1 MQIIVVGCGK
11 VGRNIVTQLI
21 KENNN
26 VTVIDTNADLIHHI
40 STNYDVMGIIGNGS
54 SFNVLRQADL
64 KHADMLIAVTESD
77 EVNLL
82 TCVIA
87 KLNNSGCHTIARVR
101 SPHYSEESHFLQK
114 GLNLS
119 MTINPELAAA
129 REIHHLLQ
137 FPSFLKRDS
146 FAKGRVEIVEI
157 HVGEDSKLAGIPL
170 NRLYEIARVRVLV
183 CVVER
188 GGTVHIP
195 DGSFTLQA
203 GDNIYVTADS
213 QDLAQLIK
221 HLGIVKQKVRNAII
235 VGGSRIAYY
244 LAMRCLHAGLG
255 VKIIEQNH
263 ERCVELAELL
273 PSAVIIEADGSR
285 QDILAAEGISSTD
298 AVITLTNMDEENLII
313 SMYASHIG
321 VPKVITKVNRT
332 EYVEAFKSMGIDT
345 FISPKALCST
355 DIVRYVRAMQNT
367 TGGSVI
373 TLHRMVEGKAEA
385 LEFRASETTRHL
397 GETLLDIQLKP
408 EILIACITHK
418 GRTIIPRGSDVFQ
431 AGDTVIVVTT
441 SGQPIN
447 DLNDIFAD

>member
-1 MQIIVVGCGK
+1 MQIIIVGDGK
-11 VGRNIVTQLI
+11 VGVALTEQLSSEGHDI
-21 KENNN
+21 
-26 VTVIDTNADLIHHI
+26 TVIDSNPKVLEQ
-40 STNYDVMGIIGNGS
+40 SLESYDVMVVHGNGAS
-54 SFNVLRQADL
+54 IGVLKEAGVEDAHL
-64 KHADMLIAVTESD
+64 LIAATSRD
-77 EVNLL
+77 ETNLL
-82 TCVIA
+82 TCIVA
-87 KLNNSGCHTIARVR
+87 KKLGAKHTIARVR
-101 SPHYSEESHFLQK
+101 NPEYAEQLMLMRDEL
-114 GLNLS
+114 GLS

-255 VKIIEQNH
+255 VKIIEQNKN
-263 ERCVELAELL
+263 RCEHLSELL
-273 PSAVIIEADGSR
+273 PDATIINGDGTNRS
-285 QDILAAEGISSTD
+285 LLLEEGLSESESF
-298 AVITLTNMDEENLII
+298 VTLTNLDEENVFLALFAKSI
-313 SMYASHIG
+313 SDAKLVS
-321 VPKVITKVNRT
+321 KVNRR
-332 EYVEAFKSMGIDT
+332 E
-345 FISPKALCST
+345 
-355 DIVRYVRAMQNT
+355 
-367 TGGSVI
+367 
-373 TLHRMVEGKAEA
+373 
-385 LEFRASETTRHL
+385 
-397 GETLLDIQLKP
+397 
-408 EILIACITHK
+408 
-418 GRTIIPRGSDVFQ
+418 
-431 AGDTVIVVTT
+431 
-441 SGQPIN
+441 
-447 DLNDIFAD
+447 